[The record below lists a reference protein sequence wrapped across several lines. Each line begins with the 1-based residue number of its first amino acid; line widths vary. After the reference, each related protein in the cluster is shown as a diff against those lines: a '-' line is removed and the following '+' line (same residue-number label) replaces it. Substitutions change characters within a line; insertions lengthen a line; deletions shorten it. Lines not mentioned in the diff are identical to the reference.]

1 MKSPAQ
7 LKVILA
13 TIFALLAFAGNSVL
27 CRLALGDGAI
37 DAASFTVIRFL
48 SGSLVLVIILL
59 LNRLIKQRQLYIE
72 QEISTGRGSWLAGFM
87 LFLYGVTFSY
97 AYISLDTGM
106 GALILFGAVQLT
118 MILISLLSGNRLHYL
133 EWMGVVIAFSG
144 FVYLVL
150 PTLSTPS
157 MVGFILMTLSG
168 VAWGLYTVK
177 GRGCKD
183 PILDTTYNFIRTLPF
198 IAILLLLTIQ
208 SVSLTQAGII
218 FAVLSGAIASGVGYA
233 LWYFA
238 LRGLSV
244 MQAAALQLLVPIIAA
259 IGGVI
264 FASEVITMRLAI
276 SSFAVLGG
284 ILLVLFG
291 RQYLKASRG
300 EEA

>member
-59 LNRLIKQRQLYIE
+59 LTRLIKQRQTYKE
-72 QEISTGRGSWLAGFM
+72 QEIRTGRGSWLAGFM

-97 AYISLDTGM
+97 AYISLDTGV

-157 MVGFILMTLSG
+157 MAGFILMTLSG

-208 SVSLTQAGII
+208 SASLTQAGII
-218 FAVLSGAIASGVGYA
+218 FAVLSGVIASGVGYA

-264 FASEVITMRLAI
+264 FASEAITMRLVI

-284 ILLVLFG
+284 ILLVLLG
-291 RQYLKASRG
+291 RQYLQASRG